1 MTPTPTPTATAK
13 RLAIRIAATFAYNA
27 MAVIGSASVI
37 GGIPVWKSA
46 LLAGV
51 AAVAQVVQNLA
62 RAYSDD
68 GILTPQEIEQ
78 AFGSIPEKK

>member
-1 MTPTPTPTATAK
+1 MRTTMK
-13 RLAIRIAATFAYNA
+13 IDQIKQLALRVFATFAYNA
-27 MAVIGSASVI
+27 MAVIGSASLI

-51 AAVAQVVQNLA
+51 AAAAQVVQNLA

-68 GILTPQEIEQ
+68 GILTAEEIEQ
-78 AFGSIPEKK
+78 AFGSVPSKKK

>member
-1 MTPTPTPTATAK
+1 MTPTTATTIK
-13 RLAIRIAATFAYNA
+13 SLAIRIAATFFYNA
-27 MAVIGSASVI
+27 MAVIGSASLI

-51 AAVAQVVQNLA
+51 AAAAQVVQNLA

-68 GILTPQEIEQ
+68 GVLTAEEIEQ
-78 AFGSIPEKK
+78 AFGSIPKKD

>member
-1 MTPTPTPTATAK
+1 MKVSQIK
-13 RLAIRIAATFAYNA
+13 RLVVRVIATFAYNA
-27 MAVIGSASVI
+27 MAVIGSASLV

-51 AAVAQVVQNLA
+51 AAAAQVVQNLA

-68 GILTPQEIEQ
+68 GVLTAEEIEQ
-78 AFGSIPEKK
+78 AFGSVPKKK